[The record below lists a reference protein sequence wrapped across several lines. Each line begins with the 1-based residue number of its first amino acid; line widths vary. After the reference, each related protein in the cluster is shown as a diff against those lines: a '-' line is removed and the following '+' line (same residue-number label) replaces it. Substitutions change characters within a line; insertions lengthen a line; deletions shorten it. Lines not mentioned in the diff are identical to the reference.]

1 MLLFGGFLVWSS
13 VDLYAAVR
21 RDRAAGVAYLG
32 GTVTGTLIAIVAGC
46 ALWLLL
52 AFWLHGVLFGVRPF
66 G

>member
-1 MLLFGGFLVWSS
+1 MNRTNKILFALV
-13 VDLYAAVR
+13 AVI
-21 RDRAAGVAYLG
+21 AIGAGV
-32 GTVTGTLIAIVAGC
+32 